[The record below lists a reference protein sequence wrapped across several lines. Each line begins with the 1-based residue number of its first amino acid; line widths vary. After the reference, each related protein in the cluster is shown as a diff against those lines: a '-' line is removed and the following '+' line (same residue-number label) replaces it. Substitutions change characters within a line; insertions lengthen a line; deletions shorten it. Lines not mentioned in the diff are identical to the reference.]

1 MWGNC
6 FSAKISKTSFSCFF
20 VGIFNFLLLLLVWYF
35 GTNANGIKWV
45 YPSSGVPFST
55 KGYRSIIANLGHLD
69 DQERKRKRNV
79 EHLEHVEH
87 MIWQLQETQELQVE
101 FSSSILTIAWRYT
114 AIFAWVTP
122 SLMHSYIWLQVIV
135 FLGPYGFTWV
145 GALSQHNCALAYYQS
160 RLHLF
165 WPYLICCCQWE
176 LGPRHVRWAR
186 PH

>member
-1 MWGNC
+1 MW
-6 FSAKISKTSFSCFF
+6 
-20 VGIFNFLLLLLVWYF
+20 FN
-35 GTNANGIKWV
+35 TN
-45 YPSSGVPFST
+45 ST
-55 KGYRSIIANLGHLD
+55 KPLVTTRNHPEPPGTTQNHSEPPGTTLEHASKVHEQDAHHRNPQNHHTGTSASSDAVG
-69 DQERKRKRNV
+69 KRKLLRDVWTSQYLVHSNIC
-79 EHLEHVEH
+79 LG
-87 MIWQLQETQELQVE
+87 
-101 FSSSILTIAWRYT
+101 YT
-114 AIFAWVTP
+114 KFNAFLYMVTGY
-122 SLMHSYIWLQVIV
+122 L